1 MLGRTLQHYEI
12 VDKLGE
18 GGMGVVYKARD
29 PRLGRFVALKVLP
42 ETTSSD
48 PRRRARLMREARAAA
63 TLSHPHIVTVHD
75 IGTDGDTVFIV
86 MEHVEGRSLSRLI
99 PARGLPLGEALRL
112 GVQIA
117 DALATA
123 HAAGVVHRDLK
134 PGNVVV
140 TAEGRAKVLDFG
152 LARLEVDRSESGPGE
167 EPITLEGAVLGTL
180 AYMSPEQA
188 LGQPADA
195 QSDVFS
201 FGVMLYQMLTGELPL
216 AGQTTVE
223 QFHLLQYGAVAPLRT
238 RRAGLPEDLEA
249 AVAKALARPRDQ
261 RWPDMRSLEDELR
274 RIAGEVAAV
283 PLEERITQES
293 EAPTLAHGVAPRSR
307 PPAPGSERTSIAV
320 LPFTSLSPDP
330 EDGYL
335 AAGIASEIIVALGG
349 VPDLRVAAELASSRF
364 TGPGTDLGEVAK
376 ALDIR
381 YVLTGTLRRAGSR
394 IRLTATLAD
403 AATGT
408 QIWSKA
414 YERQLED
421 IFRVQEEIARAIV
434 GATGGQLIR
443 ADSERASQSLP
454 DLLDAWG
461 LVRRAY
467 SVWTAGFRR
476 EGVDEGL
483 ELLRRAVA
491 ADPGYAVAH
500 AALGFYLI
508 QRFVNACTEDPEGER
523 DEALAAVARAVD
535 IAPRDPRVL
544 EYAGLVW
551 YDAGGHHDR
560 SVAALRQ
567 CVEVAPFNLVGWG
580 YLALSLGWAGDDAA
594 VEEARR
600 IADSLLTD
608 TPDHPSVPFWLFFRT
623 GIATREGRFEEAVE
637 DARRS
642 LQMIPMYFVERLT
655 LANAL
660 GHVGRADAA
669 RAERDAALAANPA
682 FTPEHYARTLERITG
697 TKERV
702 EPLVAGLRKVG
713 LLEP

>member
-1 MLGRTLQHYEI
+1 MLGRSLLHYEI
-12 VDKLGE
+12 VEKLGE

-29 PRLGRFVALKVLP
+29 PRLNRFVALKVLP
-42 ETTSSD
+42 ETTSDD
-48 PRRRARLMREARAAA
+48 PRRRARLLREARAAA

-75 IGTDGDTVFIV
+75 IARDGELDFIV
-86 MEHVEGRSLSRLI
+86 MEHVEGRPLSRLI
-99 PARGLPLGEALRL
+99 PERGLPLGEALRL

-117 DALATA
+117 DALASA
-123 HAAGVVHRDLK
+123 HAKGVVHRDLK

-140 TAEGRAKVLDFG
+140 TSEGRAKVLDFG
-152 LARLEVDRSESGPGE
+152 LARLDAQGSDSSSPASEPL
-167 EPITLEGAVLGTL
+167 TLEGAVLGTL

-188 LGQPADA
+188 MGQAADA

-201 FGVMLYQMLTGELPL
+201 LGVMLYQMLAGELPL
-216 AGQTTVE
+216 AGETTVE
-223 QFHLLQYGAVAPLRT
+223 QFHLLQYGAVKPLREL
-238 RRAGLPEDLEA
+238 RPGLPEAIEA
-249 AVAKALARPRDQ
+249 AVAKALARSRRE
-261 RWPDMRSLEDELR
+261 RWPDMRSLEAELR
-274 RIAGEVAAV
+274 RLAGEIAAM
-283 PLEERITQES
+283 PLEERPSIES
-293 EAPTLAHGVAPRSR
+293 EAPTLAHAVVPRSR

-330 EDGYL
+330 EDGFL
-335 AAGIASEIIVALGG
+335 AAGIASEIIVALAG
-349 VPDLRVAAELASSRF
+349 VPDLRVAAELASARF
-364 TGPGTDLGEVAK
+364 QGKDHDLAEIAK

-381 YVLTGTLRRAGSR
+381 YVLTGTLRRAAGR
-394 IRLTATLAD
+394 IRLTTTLAD

-443 ADSERASQSLP
+443 ADSERARTVSP
-454 DLLDAWG
+454 EHLDAWG

-467 SVWTAGFRR
+467 SVWTAGFHR

-483 ELLRRAVA
+483 ELLRRAVSV
-491 ADPGYAVAH
+491 DPGYAVAH

-508 QRFVNACTEDPEGER
+508 QRYVNACTDDPEGER
-523 DEALAAVARAVD
+523 AEALAAVARAVE
-535 IAPRDPRVL
+535 IAPTDPRVL

-551 YDAGGHHDR
+551 YDAGGHHER
-560 SVAALRQ
+560 SVGALRQ

-580 YLALSLGWAGDDAA
+580 YLALSLGWAGDERG

-600 IADSLLTD
+600 IVDSLLTE
-608 TPDHPSVPFWLFFRT
+608 TPDHPSVPFWLFFRA
-623 GIATREGRFEEAVE
+623 GIATRQVRYEEAVA

-642 LQMIPMYFVERLT
+642 LQLIPMYFVERPT

-660 GHVGRADAA
+660 GHLGR
-669 RAERDAALAANPA
+669 RDEAHEEMKTALAANPA
-682 FTPEHYARTLERITG
+682 FTAPHYAKALLRMTGSEERL
-697 TKERV
+697 
-702 EPLVAGLRKVG
+702 EPLVGGLRAAGL
-713 LLEP
+713 L